1 MSKARLSKYQKTQ
14 TPNPVSS
21 HPHGGWDL
29 TRQMSGKVRYWFLY
43 TGSTTSGIISF
54 GVSTFNHLAPRM
66 FVQVT
71 VQHTLINQPTKLP
84 LQQSYFK
91 VRLTANLRKIK
102 KLAQMVMS
110 RNDFLKSQV
119 LSHWRKVKSDED
131 LTLSVNVCMWR
142 IQE

>member
-102 KLAQMVMS
+102 KAG
-110 RNDFLKSQV
+110 
-119 LSHWRKVKSDED
+119 SDGD
-131 LTLSVNVCMWR
+131 V
-142 IQE
+142 QK